1 MDYTDNELLNILVD
15 TSKRLGKTPRAKDVS
30 QYGTIVHRF
39 ESWNKALKKAGL
51 SVNRERSYTH
61 IPNEQL
67 ISIVKNW
74 IEENNKIPNRKEW
87 DELDDVPSPETY
99 RVRFNKTWSEFLE
112 MIGYGK
118 AKKNHYRF
126 KNANISNKIIFNIF
140 KKDIKKILEIT
151 HGAITTE
158 LYNEYKDPD
167 SLSSSGLISRFNKT
181 WSELLLLANC
191 PKIRIYKYPFS
202 KEELIEFIREIATK
216 LEKTPSLNDLE
227 NEGLPESQIYNSFN
241 AYQEALNEAQLDIAY
256 SKIDDVKETK
266 EELLQLYIDFCEK
279 IGKVA
284 SAKDLDQSNEIYN
297 AHIFS
302 IRFNGLNNLRKLANL
317 PTRVRSHPKYSKSEL
332 QTKLVTLYKENG
344 GRVTIK
350 ELRKQG
356 LVSTTIMRYFETTS
370 MNNVWEH
377 IEKIVLPQQDSQQK
391 NL

>member
-1 MDYTDNELLNILVD
+1 MKYTDEELLNILKE
-15 TSKRLGKTPRAKDVS
+15 TSKDLGKSPRSKDVS
-30 QYGTIVHRF
+30 EYGTIISRF

-51 SVNRERSYTH
+51 SINRERSYTH
-61 IPNEQL
+61 ISNDQL

-74 IEENNKIPNRKEW
+74 IEEHDKIPNRKEW

-126 KNANISNKIIFNIF
+126 KNANISNKIIFSMF
-140 KKDIKKILEIT
+140 KKDIEMILEIT

-167 SLSSSGLISRFNKT
+167 SLSSSGLIARFNKT

-191 PKIRIYKYPFS
+191 PKIRIYKYQFS

-241 AYQEALNEAQLDIAY
+241 TYQEVLNEAKLDIVF
-256 SKIDDVKETK
+256 SRIDDVKETK
-266 EELLQLYIDFCEK
+266 EELIQLYIDFCEK

-297 AHIFS
+297 ASIFS

-317 PTRVRSHPKYSKSEL
+317 PTCVRSQPKYSKNEL
-332 QTKLVTLYKENG
+332 QDKLITLYKENN

-370 MNNVWEH
+370 MNSVWEH
-377 IEKIVLPQQDSQQK
+377 IEENMSLQQASK
-391 NL
+391 

>member
-1 MDYTDNELLNILVD
+1 MKYTDEELLNILKE
-15 TSKRLGKTPRAKDVS
+15 TSKDLGKSPRSNDVS
-30 QYGTIVHRF
+30 EYGTIISRF

-51 SVNRERSYTH
+51 SINRERSYTH
-61 IPNEQL
+61 ISNDQL
-67 ISIVKNW
+67 IFIVKNW
-74 IEENNKIPNRKEW
+74 IEEHDKIPNRKEW

-126 KNANISNKIIFNIF
+126 KNANISNKIIFSMF
-140 KKDIKKILEIT
+140 KKDIEMILEIT

-167 SLSSSGLISRFNKT
+167 SLSSSGLIARFNKT

-191 PKIRIYKYPFS
+191 PKIRIYKYQFS

-241 AYQEALNEAQLDIAY
+241 TYQEVLNEAKLDIVF
-256 SKIDDVKETK
+256 SRIDDVKETK
-266 EELLQLYIDFCEK
+266 EELIQLYIDFCEK

-297 AHIFS
+297 ASIFS

-317 PTRVRSHPKYSKSEL
+317 PTCVRSQPKYSKNEL
-332 QTKLVTLYKENG
+332 QDKLITLYKENN

-370 MNNVWEH
+370 MNSVWEH
-377 IEKIVLPQQDSQQK
+377 IEENMSLQQPSK
-391 NL
+391 